1 LLGAAALWDLPAAPA
16 PAKETQRAR
25 ATGKDYQIW
34 YYAAGAMQVVA
45 SAVLATPGAV
55 PRFVPPQV
63 AIEQSNL

>member
-1 LLGAAALWDLPAAPA
+1 MDSG
-16 PAKETQRAR
+16 R

-55 PRFVPPQV
+55 PRFVPPKV